1 VNDPGTDLIAAQ
13 LRHTIDLL
21 KAELMRNNAELLH
34 YKELSEQ
41 RLIELEE
48 ARRDHEERLRRLQ
61 ESATQFKVLAGLATG
76 GGLLSLIALV
86 RMLSGLP

>member
-1 VNDPGTDLIAAQ
+1 LNDPGTDLIAAQ

-21 KAELMRNNAELLH
+21 KAELMRNNAALLH

>member
-1 VNDPGTDLIAAQ
+1 VNDPNADLIAAQ

-21 KAELMRNNAELLH
+21 KAELARSNAALTH

-41 RLIELEE
+41 RLSELEA

>member
-1 VNDPGTDLIAAQ
+1 MNDPGTDLIAAQ

-21 KAELMRNNAELLH
+21 KAELARNNAALLH